1 MNVSSNNFLSRY
13 LISTV
18 MQLQL
23 FFMLILLKNPFVT
36 FTVSV
41 GELKLMALN
50 ENVPSAML
58 SVKLMALK
66 VKLALLAIYVTEVE
80 LFTYVACA
88 LDTAPMFNG
97 PE

>member
-1 MNVSSNNFLSRY
+1 
-13 LISTV
+13 
-18 MQLQL
+18 
-23 FFMLILLKNPFVT
+23 
-36 FTVSV
+36 
-41 GELKLMALN
+41 MALN

-97 PE
+97 HT